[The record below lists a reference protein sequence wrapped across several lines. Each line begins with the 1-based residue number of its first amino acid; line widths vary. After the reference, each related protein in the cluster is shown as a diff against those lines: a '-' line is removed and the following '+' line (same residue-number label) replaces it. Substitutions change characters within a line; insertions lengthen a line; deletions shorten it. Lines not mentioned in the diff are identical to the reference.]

1 MVQPLLLPR
10 GAALR
15 PEEVAL
21 RTYEIMLILPS
32 EADDAVVE
40 GVTNRVG
47 SALAPGGGQ
56 VTKTE
61 RWGRR
66 RLAYEIGRQSEGF
79 YLVVECSADPEQIKE
94 LDRVLAL
101 SDDVIR
107 FKVVVRPAA

>member
-1 MVQPLLLPR
+1 M
-10 GAALR
+10 
-15 PEEVAL
+15 
-21 RTYEIMLILPS
+21 RTYEIMLILPP

-40 GVTNRVG
+40 GVTGRIG
-47 SALAPGGGQ
+47 TALASGGGQ
-56 VTKTE
+56 ITKTE

-79 YLVVECSADPEQIKE
+79 YLVVECSADPERMTE
-94 LDRVLAL
+94 MDRVLAL